1 MSFTYTTEKIDDLIM
16 IILRGRFIESGGN
29 HGLIEEVKE
38 ILESQATDFIVD
50 LSGLEY
56 LNSVGINTL
65 VKMVNAINRKGHR
78 LAFVNVPDKIKEL
91 LEVIKLNSVFTILD
105 STSDAVKLMKQ

>member
-1 MSFTYTTEKIDDLIM
+1 
-16 IILRGRFIESGGN
+16 
-29 HGLIEEVKE
+29 
-38 ILESQATDFIVD
+38 
-50 LSGLEY
+50 
-56 LNSVGINTL
+56 